1 MKNHKNYTLAP
12 LELPGKL
19 IIKVFFLIPATG
31 LDSIAIGVTFKE
43 LDNMTITRPK
53 IEK

>member
-19 IIKVFFLIPATG
+19 IIKVLFLIPATG
-31 LDSIAIGVTFKE
+31 LDSIAIGVTFKD
-43 LDNMTITRPK
+43 LDSMTITRPK